1 MALWL
6 RTHIAL
12 AGKQALKSSST
23 QLSVTPEL
31 QRYKKRH
38 LYLVVIVLTC
48 TYFTQTHKDMGNNC

>member
-23 QLSVTPEL
+23 QLSVTPEF
-31 QRYKKRH
+31 QGYKKDIYT
-38 LYLVVIVLTC
+38 L
-48 TYFTQTHKDMGNNC
+48 